1 MLIESPEEPDE
12 AKLDLGGGGFPG
24 DGWRSQGAGDARSN
38 EIGARL
44 GCLGPFCWD
53 CAFARSDDQ
62 VANDQDA
69 FAQC

>member
-12 AKLDLGGGGFPG
+12 AKLDLARDGGH
-24 DGWRSQGAGDARSN
+24 SQGAGDARCN

-53 CAFARSDDQ
+53 YAFVRSIDQ

-69 FAQC
+69 LAQC